1 MMRIYD
7 ELRTWTCEGIL
18 LIKVVQAAVICGGD
32 VSYLVKGS
40 QSPLK
45 TFTPIIQGIY
55 SFKLYFV
62 VQKLQ
67 CNKTNGT

>member
-40 QSPLK
+40 
-45 TFTPIIQGIY
+45 
-55 SFKLYFV
+55 
-62 VQKLQ
+62 
-67 CNKTNGT
+67 